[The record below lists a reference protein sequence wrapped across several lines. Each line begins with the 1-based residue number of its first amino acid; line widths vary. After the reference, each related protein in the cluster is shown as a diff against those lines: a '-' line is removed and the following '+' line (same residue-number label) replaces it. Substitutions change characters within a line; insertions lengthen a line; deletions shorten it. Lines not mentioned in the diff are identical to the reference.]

1 MHGKLNGLE
10 LGPLFAE
17 DKELKLQVAETSP
30 PILLKMVEL
39 ELIGSKQPPEP
50 LSKILLLT
58 TLELDL
64 TLEMVEDS

>member
-64 TLEMVEDS
+64 TLEMVKDS